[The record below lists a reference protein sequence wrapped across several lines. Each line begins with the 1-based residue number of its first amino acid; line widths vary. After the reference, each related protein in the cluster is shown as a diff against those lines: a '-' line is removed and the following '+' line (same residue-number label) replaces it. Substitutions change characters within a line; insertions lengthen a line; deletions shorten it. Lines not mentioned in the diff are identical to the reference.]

1 MGGASA
7 RRCTTTQV
15 RRQILADILRTIV
28 RCARTLSL
36 HGLRHPR
43 TSHAPV
49 SSVCCSPGRG
59 LSADVFHPWCGAG
72 LDPHHS
78 HHAGDHCPAPAITVA
93 APTLPAFAA
102 NSNTTRTSSSDNS
115 RHDIG
120 GDTHGVVQPPVRA
133 MAAREWLMQAVVSQY
148 PPPRHDLLGE
158 LLDLYGYSCM
168 FVSREHTHQL
178 RSVSI

>member
-1 MGGASA
+1 MCAYSLSA
-7 RRCTTTQV
+7 WATSPTHIPRPSIVCLLLAWSGSRRRCV
-15 RRQILADILRTIV
+15 
-28 RCARTLSL
+28 S
-36 HGLRHPR
+36 
-43 TSHAPV
+43 PV
-49 SSVCCSPGRG
+49 G
-59 LSADVFHPWCGAG
+59 GAG

-78 HHAGDHCPAPAITVA
+78 HHAGDHCPAPAMITVA

>member
-1 MGGASA
+1 MGYVTHAHPTPQYRLSVARLVGVSA
-7 RRCTTTQV
+7 PMCFTR
-15 RRQILADILRTIV
+15 
-28 RCARTLSL
+28 
-36 HGLRHPR
+36 
-43 TSHAPV
+43 
-49 SSVCCSPGRG
+49 
-59 LSADVFHPWCGAG
+59 GAG
-72 LDPHHS
+72 LDPNHS
-78 HHAGDHCPAPAITVA
+78 HHAGDHCPPAITVA
-93 APTLPAFAA
+93 APALPAFAA
-102 NSNTTRTSSSDNS
+102 NSNTRTSSSDNS
-115 RHDIG
+115 HDIG